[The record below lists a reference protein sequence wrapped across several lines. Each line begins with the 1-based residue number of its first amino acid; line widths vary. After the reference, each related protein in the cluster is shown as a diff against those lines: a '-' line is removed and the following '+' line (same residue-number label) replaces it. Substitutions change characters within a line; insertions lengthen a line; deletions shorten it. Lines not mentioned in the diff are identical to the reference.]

1 VIVSQEKRV
10 IVGAYGHQRYTQ
22 GNALG
27 YRLLQIVMDDDDRE
41 IIALGTREA
50 CSELQLLTFSV
61 SNIKDVPNIKCG
73 KKLADMTPQSKYVA
87 TVSSVTSSSIK
98 QRYLLLAVWED
109 LIVRVARV
117 NLDA

>member
-10 IVGAYGHQRYTQ
+10 IVGAYGHQ

-61 SNIKDVPNIKCG
+61 SNIKDVPNIKRG